1 MSTIKYLKYRG
12 EKTMNTYEVKFPI
25 QDNTNLFQS
34 IKKLGHTNV
43 STQRYR
49 YTFQIQ
55 NNEQKNFIKE
65 GTNIMKK
72 NFIKALETLQAQAT
86 TNPADITSVLRKWQ
100 LAENYEATAISNHSN
115 ISNRLYKDI
124 DAIYTRYADIR
135 TDDNV
140 NYYSVDEAP
149 HLTALRLLGESLDCT
164 GISRVAL
171 LDCLA
176 TYWYDLKWI
185 PETYDILIALAG
197 SLKYYEEQIPEYTQ
211 IASNLMA
218 EAILTCD
225 LTSERMR

>member
-1 MSTIKYLKYRG
+1 MAVKKENNFTIPECTYLL
-12 EKTMNTYEVKFPI
+12 
-25 QDNTNLFQS
+25 QD

-55 NNEQKNFIKE
+55 NKEQKNFIKE

-72 NFIKALETLQAQAT
+72 NLIKTLETLQAQAA

-100 LAENYEATAISNHSN
+100 LAENYEATAMSNHSE
-115 ISNRLYKDI
+115 ISNRLYEDI

-149 HLTALRLLGESLDCT
+149 YLTALRLLGESLDCT

-176 TYWYDLKWI
+176 TYWNDLKCI
-185 PETYDILIALAG
+185 EETYDILIALAET
-197 SLKYYEEQIPEYTQ
+197 LRYYDEQIPEYEEI
-211 IASNLMA
+211 IA
-218 EAILTCD
+218 ELTY
-225 LTSERMR
+225 LSK

>member
-1 MSTIKYLKYRG
+1 MAVKKENNFTIPECTYLL
-12 EKTMNTYEVKFPI
+12 
-25 QDNTNLFQS
+25 QD

-55 NNEQKNFIKE
+55 NKEQKNFIKE

-72 NFIKALETLQAQAT
+72 NLIKTLETLQAQAA

-100 LAENYEATAISNHSN
+100 LAENYEATAISNHSE
-115 ISNRLYKDI
+115 ISNRLYEDI
-124 DAIYTRYADIR
+124 DTIYTRYADIR

-149 HLTALRLLGESLDCT
+149 YLTALRLLGESLDCT

-176 TYWYDLKWI
+176 TYWNDLKCI
-185 PETYDILIALAG
+185 EETYDILIALAET
-197 SLKYYEEQIPEYTQ
+197 LRYYDEQIPEYEEI
-211 IASNLMA
+211 IA
-218 EAILTCD
+218 ELTY
-225 LTSERMR
+225 LSK

>member
-1 MSTIKYLKYRG
+1 MAVKKENNFTIPECTYLL
-12 EKTMNTYEVKFPI
+12 
-25 QDNTNLFQS
+25 QD

-55 NNEQKNFIKE
+55 NKEQKNFIKE

-72 NFIKALETLQAQAT
+72 NLIKTLETLQAQAA

-100 LAENYEATAISNHSN
+100 LAENYEATAISNHSE
-115 ISNRLYKDI
+115 ISNRLYENI

-149 HLTALRLLGESLDCT
+149 YLTALRLLGESLDCT

-176 TYWYDLKWI
+176 TYWNDLKCI
-185 PETYDILIALAG
+185 EETYDILIALAET
-197 SLKYYEEQIPEYTQ
+197 LRYYDEQIPEYEEI
-211 IASNLMA
+211 IA
-218 EAILTCD
+218 ELTY
-225 LTSERMR
+225 LSK

>member
-1 MSTIKYLKYRG
+1 MAVKKENNFTIPECTYLL
-12 EKTMNTYEVKFPI
+12 
-25 QDNTNLFQS
+25 QD

-55 NNEQKNFIKE
+55 NKEQKNFIKE

-72 NFIKALETLQAQAT
+72 NLIKTLETLQAQAA

-100 LAENYEATAISNHSN
+100 LAENYEATAISNHSE
-115 ISNRLYKDI
+115 ISNRLYEDI

-149 HLTALRLLGESLDCT
+149 YLTALRLLGESLDCT

-176 TYWYDLKWI
+176 TYWNDLKCI
-185 PETYDILIALAG
+185 EETYDILIALAET
-197 SLKYYEEQIPEYTQ
+197 LRYYDEQIPEYEE
-211 IASNLMA
+211 IIV
-218 EAILTCD
+218 ELTY
-225 LTSERMR
+225 LSK

>member
-1 MSTIKYLKYRG
+1 MAVKKENNFTIPECTYLL
-12 EKTMNTYEVKFPI
+12 
-25 QDNTNLFQS
+25 QD

-55 NNEQKNFIKE
+55 NKEQKNFIKE

-72 NFIKALETLQAQAT
+72 NLIKTLETLQAQAA
-86 TNPADITSVLRKWQ
+86 TNPADLTPVLRKWQ
-100 LAENYEATAISNHSN
+100 SEENYETTAISNHSE
-115 ISNRLYKDI
+115 ISNRLYEDI

-135 TDDNV
+135 TDDNIT
-140 NYYSVDEAP
+140 YYAVDEAP

-176 TYWYDLKWI
+176 TYWADFKRI
-185 PETYDILIALAG
+185 PEAYDILIALAR
-197 SLKYYEEQIPEYTQ
+197 SLKYYEEQIPAYER
-211 IASNLMA
+211 IIDML
-218 EAILTCD
+218 EAACN
-225 LTSERMR
+225 

>member
-1 MSTIKYLKYRG
+1 MAVKKENNFTIPECTYLL
-12 EKTMNTYEVKFPI
+12 
-25 QDNTNLFQS
+25 QD

-55 NNEQKNFIKE
+55 NKEQKNFIKE

-72 NFIKALETLQAQAT
+72 NLIKTLETLQAQAA

-100 LAENYEATAISNHSN
+100 LAENYEATAISNHSE
-115 ISNRLYKDI
+115 ISNRLYEDI

-149 HLTALRLLGESLDCT
+149 YLTALRLLGESLDCT

-176 TYWYDLKWI
+176 TYWNDLKCI
-185 PETYDILIALAG
+185 EETYDILIALAET
-197 SLKYYEEQIPEYTQ
+197 LRYYDEQIPEYEEI
-211 IASNLMA
+211 IA
-218 EAILTCD
+218 ELTY
-225 LTSERMR
+225 LSK

>member
-1 MSTIKYLKYRG
+1 MAVKKENNFTIP
-12 EKTMNTYEVKFPI
+12 EC
-25 QDNTNLFQS
+25 TNLFQS
-34 IKKLGHTNV
+34 IKRVGHTNV
-43 STQRYR
+43 STQSYR

-55 NNEQKNFIKE
+55 DNEQKNFIKE

-72 NFIKALETLQAQAT
+72 NLIKALETLQAQAA

-100 LAENYEATAISNHSN
+100 SVENYEATAISNHSE
-115 ISNRLYKDI
+115 ISNRLYEDI

-176 TYWYDLKWI
+176 TYWSDFKRI
-185 PETYDILIALAG
+185 PEAYDILIALAG
-197 SLKYYEEQIPEYTQ
+197 SLKYYEEQIPQYDE
-211 IASNLMA
+211 IIKML
-218 EAILTCD
+218 EAACN
-225 LTSERMR
+225 

>member
-1 MSTIKYLKYRG
+1 MAVKKENNFTIPECTYLL
-12 EKTMNTYEVKFPI
+12 
-25 QDNTNLFQS
+25 QD

-55 NNEQKNFIKE
+55 NKEQKNFIKE

-72 NFIKALETLQAQAT
+72 NLIKTLETLQAQAA

-100 LAENYEATAISNHSN
+100 LAENYEATAISNHSE
-115 ISNRLYKDI
+115 ISNRLYEDI
-124 DAIYTRYADIR
+124 DAIYTRYADIH

-176 TYWYDLKWI
+176 TYWSDFKRI
-185 PETYDILIALAG
+185 PEVYDILIALAETVR
-197 SLKYYEEQIPEYTQ
+197 LYVEQIPEYEEI
-211 IASNLMA
+211 IA
-218 EAILTCD
+218 ELTY
-225 LTSERMR
+225 LSK

>member
-1 MSTIKYLKYRG
+1 MAVKKENNFTIPECTYLL
-12 EKTMNTYEVKFPI
+12 
-25 QDNTNLFQS
+25 QD

-55 NNEQKNFIKE
+55 NKEQKNFIKE

-72 NFIKALETLQAQAT
+72 NLIKTLETLQAQAA

-100 LAENYEATAISNHSN
+100 LAENYEATAISNHSE
-115 ISNRLYKDI
+115 ISNRLYEDI

-149 HLTALRLLGESLDCT
+149 YLMALRLLGESLDCT

-176 TYWYDLKWI
+176 TYWNDLKCI
-185 PETYDILIALAG
+185 EETYDILIALAET
-197 SLKYYEEQIPEYTQ
+197 LRYYDEQIPEYEEI
-211 IASNLMA
+211 IA
-218 EAILTCD
+218 ELTY
-225 LTSERMR
+225 LSK

>member
-1 MSTIKYLKYRG
+1 MAVKKENNFTIPECTYLL
-12 EKTMNTYEVKFPI
+12 
-25 QDNTNLFQS
+25 QD

-55 NNEQKNFIKE
+55 NKEQKNFIKE

-72 NFIKALETLQAQAT
+72 NLIKTLETLQAQAA

-100 LAENYEATAISNHSN
+100 LAENYEATAISNHSE
-115 ISNRLYKDI
+115 ISNRLYEDI

-149 HLTALRLLGESLDCT
+149 YLTALRLLGESLDCT
-164 GISRVAL
+164 GISRLAL

-176 TYWYDLKWI
+176 TYWNDLKCI
-185 PETYDILIALAG
+185 EETYDILIALAET
-197 SLKYYEEQIPEYTQ
+197 LRYYDEQIPEYEEI
-211 IASNLMA
+211 IA
-218 EAILTCD
+218 ELTY
-225 LTSERMR
+225 LSK

>member
-1 MSTIKYLKYRG
+1 MAVKKENNFTIPECTYLL
-12 EKTMNTYEVKFPI
+12 
-25 QDNTNLFQS
+25 QD

-43 STQRYR
+43 PTQRYR

-55 NNEQKNFIKE
+55 NKEQKNFIKE

-72 NFIKALETLQAQAT
+72 NLIKTLETLQAQAA

-100 LAENYEATAISNHSN
+100 LAENYEATAISNHSE
-115 ISNRLYKDI
+115 ISNRLYEDI

-149 HLTALRLLGESLDCT
+149 YLTALRLLGESLDCT

-176 TYWYDLKWI
+176 TYWNDLKCI
-185 PETYDILIALAG
+185 EETYDILIALAET
-197 SLKYYEEQIPEYTQ
+197 LRYYDEQIPEYEEI
-211 IASNLMA
+211 IA
-218 EAILTCD
+218 ELTY
-225 LTSERMR
+225 LSK

>member
-1 MSTIKYLKYRG
+1 MAVKKENNFTIPECTYLL
-12 EKTMNTYEVKFPI
+12 
-25 QDNTNLFQS
+25 QD

-55 NNEQKNFIKE
+55 NKEQKKFIKE

-72 NFIKALETLQAQAT
+72 NLIKTLETLQAQAA

-100 LAENYEATAISNHSN
+100 LAENYEATAISNHSE
-115 ISNRLYKDI
+115 ISNRLYEDI

-149 HLTALRLLGESLDCT
+149 YLTALRLLGESLDCT

-176 TYWYDLKWI
+176 TYWNDLKCI
-185 PETYDILIALAG
+185 EETYDILIALAET
-197 SLKYYEEQIPEYTQ
+197 LRYYDEQIPEYEEI
-211 IASNLMA
+211 IA
-218 EAILTCD
+218 ELTY
-225 LTSERMR
+225 LSK

>member
-1 MSTIKYLKYRG
+1 MAVKKENNFTIPECTYLL
-12 EKTMNTYEVKFPI
+12 
-25 QDNTNLFQS
+25 QD

-55 NNEQKNFIKE
+55 NKEQKNFIKE

-72 NFIKALETLQAQAT
+72 NLIKTLETLQAQAA

-100 LAENYEATAISNHSN
+100 LAENYEATAISNHSE
-115 ISNRLYKDI
+115 ISNRLYEDI

-176 TYWYDLKWI
+176 TYWSDFKRI
-185 PETYDILIALAG
+185 SEVYDILIALAETVR
-197 SLKYYEEQIPEYTQ
+197 LYVEQIPEYEEI
-211 IASNLMA
+211 IA
-218 EAILTCD
+218 ELTY
-225 LTSERMR
+225 LSK

>member
-1 MSTIKYLKYRG
+1 MAVKKENNFTIPECTYLL
-12 EKTMNTYEVKFPI
+12 
-25 QDNTNLFQS
+25 QD

-55 NNEQKNFIKE
+55 NKEQKNFIKE

-72 NFIKALETLQAQAT
+72 NLIKTLETLQAQAA

-100 LAENYEATAISNHSN
+100 LAENYEATAISNHSE
-115 ISNRLYKDI
+115 ISNRLYEDI

-149 HLTALRLLGESLDCT
+149 YLTALRLLGESLDCT

-176 TYWYDLKWI
+176 TYWNDLKCI
-185 PETYDILIALAG
+185 EETYDILIALTET
-197 SLKYYEEQIPEYTQ
+197 LRYYDEQIPEYEEI
-211 IASNLMA
+211 IA
-218 EAILTCD
+218 ELTY
-225 LTSERMR
+225 LSK

>member
-1 MSTIKYLKYRG
+1 MAVKKENNFTIPECTYLL
-12 EKTMNTYEVKFPI
+12 
-25 QDNTNLFQS
+25 QD

-55 NNEQKNFIKE
+55 NKEQKNFIKE

-72 NFIKALETLQAQAT
+72 NLIKTLETLQAQAA

-100 LAENYEATAISNHSN
+100 LAENYEATAISNHSE
-115 ISNRLYKDI
+115 ISNRLYEDI

-176 TYWYDLKWI
+176 TYWNDLKCI
-185 PETYDILIALAG
+185 EETYDILIALAET
-197 SLKYYEEQIPEYTQ
+197 LRYYDEQIPEYEEI
-211 IASNLMA
+211 IA
-218 EAILTCD
+218 ELTY
-225 LTSERMR
+225 LSK